1 MKQTLHNLQ
10 IIFFSLLV
18 FLISGK
24 QVFAQPANDD
34 PCNATF
40 LVIGPGPLYATTQAD
55 NNLATIST
63 GIPDPYCGDPNYQD
77 IWYRFLVPPT
87 GAFSVDLA
95 PGTVTDA
102 AMALYTGSC
111 TSLVLLECN
120 DDGSFNGDMPFINQN
135 GLTPNDTIWL
145 RVWSESPSPTGTFSI
160 YTEVCGLNPLF
171 QQDCNGGIGVCSM
184 ASTYNIGFQGTGEVT
199 NEINTTLSC
208 LGSGEKN
215 STWFQLN
222 AQTAG
227 DLNFIIQAYDSISDF
242 DFAVFNIT
250 NHSCNEIFTDS
261 SFMSRCNY
269 STSVGGITGITP
281 TGSSTGTY
289 SPSLPVLAGE
299 TFAILVNNFS
309 FGSTSGFTIDF
320 SASTAIIDA
329 PQVDAAFNYIASGST
344 VEFTNTSQH
353 GGPCTWDFGDGVID
367 QSGISNP
374 RHTYPIDG
382 TYNVCMIACNG
393 CSSDTVCQTITISVG
408 ISPIQNQEFSIFPN
422 PASDKATIHSNHF
435 TEQYTFQ
442 LTDASGRIVLS
453 RQITSG
459 NQEIALNSITQ
470 GLYFY
475 QCIDDK
481 NMKCASGKMVVL
493 KQ

>member
-1 MKQTLHNLQ
+1 MKQHLHNFQ
-10 IIFFSLLV
+10 ILFFSLLV

-24 QVFAQPANDD
+24 HVFAQPANDE
-34 PCNATF
+34 PCSAF
-40 LVIGPGPLYATTQAD
+40 FMAAGPGPLYATTQAD
-55 NNLATIST
+55 NNLATVST
-63 GIPDPYCGDPNYQD
+63 GIPDPYCGDASYQD
-77 IWYRFLVPPT
+77 IWYKFLVPPS
-87 GAFSVDLA
+87 GAFTIDLA

-111 TSLVLLECN
+111 ASLVLIECN
-120 DDGSFNGDMPFINQN
+120 DDGSYNGDMPFINQT

-160 YTEVCGLNPLF
+160 YTELSGLNPLF
-171 QQDCNGGIGVCSM
+171 QQDCDGAIGVCFM
-184 ASTYNIGFQGTGEVT
+184 LDNYNSCFEGTGAVT
-199 NEINTTLSC
+199 AEINTTLSC

-215 STWFQLN
+215 SAWFQLTT
-222 AQTAG
+222 QTAG
-227 DLNFIIQAYDSISDF
+227 DLNFLIQSIDSATDYDF
-242 DFAVFNIT
+242 GVFNIT
-250 NHSCNEIFTDS
+250 NHGCTEIYSDTNL
-261 SFMSRCNY
+261 MSRCNY
-269 STSVGGITGITP
+269 STSPTGSTGLTP
-281 TGSSTGTY
+281 TGGPTGTY
-289 SPSLPVLAGE
+289 SPSLQVQAGE
-299 TFAILVNNFS
+299 TYAILVNNFAFYS
-309 FGSTSGFTIDF
+309 SVGFIIDF
-320 SASTAIIDA
+320 SASTTLFDS
-329 PQVDAAFNYIASGST
+329 PQTVANFQHVSSGST

-374 RHTYPIDG
+374 RHTYLIDG

-453 RQITSG
+453 RQITGG
-459 NQEIALNSITQ
+459 NEEITLNSISQ

-481 NMKCASGKMVVL
+481 NMKCASGKMVIL